1 MAKRETQ
8 DQTQKRILILCV
20 DRDGDLEVKAGV
32 KTPLL
37 GRTANLDGA
46 VALALKD
53 PEEPD
58 ANAMFEAVRLHDRL
72 QNEKQPDEIF
82 EVATVSGSD
91 IGGVSAD
98 RKVVAELNNLLDAF
112 DANEVILVSDGYSDE
127 AVLPLVESRVPVSSV
142 RRIVIKHSES
152 IEETAAVFTKYIR
165 LLMDNPRYARIALG
179 LPGLLVLIFGVLWAI
194 NNFVYPGAIS
204 YFGIAIVIVLGGFL
218 LIKGFGV
225 DKSAKDAYTWIK
237 EYSPPPLPMQISNYT
252 VFAGILCIAV
262 SVYLGVQNVNINA
275 APFPTAFAG
284 WVDATP
290 KIITFFIK
298 GIETLIVIGI
308 IIVLFGRSVRLYFER
323 DSRMLRNIGLIVTVG
338 WFRWILDATANII
351 YNPHASGEGITSL
364 GNPFFSVFIYT
375 IIVGILIGIASVLLI
390 LIINRSS
397 KDFFQRSDKDAEA
410 NDSSPDS
417 QP

>member
-1 MAKRETQ
+1 MAKKETQ
-8 DQTQKRILILCV
+8 EQTQKRILILCV

-46 VALALKD
+46 VSLALKD

-72 QNEKQPDEIF
+72 QNEKQPEEIF
-82 EVATVSGSD
+82 EVATISGSEL
-91 IGGVSAD
+91 GGVSAD
-98 RKVVAELNNLLDAF
+98 RKLVTELSNLLDSF
-112 DANEVILVSDGYSDE
+112 NANEVILVSDGYSDE

-152 IEETAAVFTKYIR
+152 IEETAAVFTKYVK
-165 LLMDNPRYARIALG
+165 LLVDNPRYARIALG

-194 NNFVYPGAIS
+194 NNFLYPGAID
-204 YFGIAIVIVLGGFL
+204 YYGIAIVIVVGGFL

-225 DKSAKDAYTWIK
+225 DKSAKDFYTWMK

-275 APFPTAFAG
+275 APFPSTSAA
-284 WVDATP
+284 WIALVP
-290 KIITFFIK
+290 KAATFFIK
-298 GIETLIVIGI
+298 GIEDMIVIGI
-308 IIVLFGRSVRLYFER
+308 IIILFGRSIRLYFER
-323 DSRMLRNIGLIVTVG
+323 DSKMLRNVGLIVTVA
-338 WFRWILDATANII
+338 WFRWILDATANVI
-351 YNPHASGEGITSL
+351 YNPL
-364 GNPFFSVFIYT
+364 NPAERAIYGLNDPIFSVFLYT
-375 IIVGILIGIASVLLI
+375 IVVGILIGIASVLLI
-390 LIINRSS
+390 FIVNRSA
-397 KDFFQRSDKDAEA
+397 KDFFQKHDKDEA
-410 NDSSPDS
+410 AK
-417 QP
+417 